1 MEDLKRNDSPL
12 GEIKANEPSITA
24 NKRGLNIGLVLPLI
38 FVVVVFASLGVY
50 LLNVNS
56 TNAQGKTTVSNSSV
70 SSAVSPDTTVV
81 VSSSETSTSSVSTV
95 SKDTYTSKKLGITVK
110 KLKGSNIFPSKVEE
124 LSQIAV
130 PYTSS
135 TTKLNVPVL
144 RITNMTTWIE
154 IIKYDPKYSYEEYFK
169 WSEMAEASVV
179 GEVYPCSDMAGSTTI
194 KKGLS
199 MSFVG
204 GGTNGYRAETA
215 TPKHVVYYNEIKT
228 DPKSSGNK
236 TYLMKIGNNKYIVRV
251 YVNDAND
258 ISIAT
263 DASDAQFE
271 STKKANMERYMKT
284 NEERL
289 KEAEV
294 VVNSIKAI

>member
-24 NKRGLNIGLVLPLI
+24 KKSGLNMGLVLPLI

-56 TNAQGKTTVSNSSV
+56 TNAQAKTTVSNSSV

-81 VSSSETSTSSVSTV
+81 VSSSETSTSSVSPV

-130 PYTSS
+130 PFTSS

-169 WSEMAEASVV
+169 WSQTAEASVV

-215 TPKHVVYYNEIKT
+215 TPKHVVYYNEVNT

-258 ISIAT
+258 ITIAT

>member
-24 NKRGLNIGLVLPLI
+24 NKSGLNMGLVLPLI

-81 VSSSETSTSSVSTV
+81 VSLSETSTSSVSPV
-95 SKDTYTSKKLGITVK
+95 NKDTYTSKKLGITVK

-258 ISIAT
+258 VTIAT

>member
-12 GEIKANEPSITA
+12 GEIKANEPSIKA
-24 NKRGLNIGLVLPLI
+24 NKGGLNMSLVLPLI

-56 TNAQGKTTVSNSSV
+56 TNAQGKTSISNSSV
-70 SSAVSPDTTVV
+70 SSSVSPDTTVV

-95 SKDTYTSKKLGITVK
+95 SNDTYTSKKLGISVK

-130 PYTSS
+130 PFTSS

-144 RITNMTTWIE
+144 RITNMTSWIE

-169 WSEMAEASVV
+169 WSETAEASVV
-179 GEVYPCSDMAGSTTI
+179 GEVYPCSNMTGSTTI

-199 MSFVG
+199 MSYVG
-204 GGTNGYRAETA
+204 DSLNGHTSETA
-215 TPKHVVYYNEIKT
+215 TPKHVVYYNEVGNDSK
-228 DPKSSGNK
+228 DSGKK

-258 ISIAT
+258 ITIAT
-263 DASDAQFE
+263 DATNSQFE